1 MYLNGDATISNE
13 QKDGLHLEFDI
24 SKAKAN
30 TVLEL
35 PYLYYLGYDKM
46 KRYQAL
52 NLIMGLFLYKFRKI

>member
-24 SKAKAN
+24 SEAKAN

-35 PYLYYLGYDKM
+35 P
-46 KRYQAL
+46 
-52 NLIMGLFLYKFRKI
+52 FL